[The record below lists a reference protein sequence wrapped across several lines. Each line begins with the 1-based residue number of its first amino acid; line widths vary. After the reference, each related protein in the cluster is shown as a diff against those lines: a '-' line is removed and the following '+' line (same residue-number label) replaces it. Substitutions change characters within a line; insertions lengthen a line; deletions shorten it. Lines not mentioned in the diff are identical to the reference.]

1 MSSGGPDYNWEM
13 TGPPDIVTQLTDP
26 GAVISWNEYVG
37 EATEGQGV
45 SPNIPQRIETIYDDP
60 EYTNLNKTAYQG
72 GDGQTYYAE
81 SFLRPEDYVSMGYAA
96 PYSREQILAAVNPEN
111 IRYGFQNTPYAAVFG
126 PSNLSGGEY
135 VVNPET
141 GRFVLDQSGNPIP
154 VPREQPKSGGFDSF
168 METAIPLLIAAGAA
182 GTGLGALG
190 SGGLVGA
197 GTLGATGEAAAAATS
212 VTGNAFLDSAIAS
225 SALKGAGYGALT
237 GGITSA
243 ITGQDALKGA
253 LIGGA
258 TGGILGGGEAALFPG
273 VAEAAKGS
281 VSASGLLGAGR
292 GAAGGAINTLLG
304 GGDLKK
310 NILYGG
316 ALGGTIGAGSEYFF
330 PTAPTSITGRE
341 GEAPRWADQ
350 KDVMRTSEKSY
361 DFALKQKAGDVA
373 NMGYAGENRTA
384 WELNPR
390 VRTEGGYNILDPE
403 YIINRGGYGVSGYSG
418 IGLKPDIQQN
428 YGGIGLNPNLK
439 YSTTGLANT
448 AEALSQASGVDI
460 NRAEFAGRGGLTA
473 DQEAA
478 LDRALTA
485 ADYATPTNWF
495 SGLGNLGTMLGM
507 GALGR
512 GAGGGGGAA
521 AKGAA
526 GGSFVP
532 KGMVDYSGILNLL
545 APKTSTRSSLLG

>member
-60 EYTNLNKTAYQG
+60 EYVNLNKTAYQG

-81 SFLRPEDYVSMGYAA
+81 SFLRPEEYVSMGYAA
-96 PYSREQILAAVNPEN
+96 PYSRAQLLAAVNPDN
-111 IRYGFQNTPYAAVFG
+111 IRYGFQNTPYAGIF
-126 PSNLSGGEY
+126 SESGQSAGEY
-135 VVNPET
+135 VVDPNT

-154 VPREQPKSGGFDSF
+154 VPREQAGSGGFDSF
-168 METAIPLLIAAGAA
+168 MEKAIPALLFAGAA

-190 SGGLVGA
+190 LIGA
-197 GTLGATGEAAAAATS
+197 GASTPALGAKVLASTGEVGLLSNPLVLA
-212 VTGNAFLDSAIAS
+212 
-225 SALKGAGYGALT
+225 ALKGSGMGALS
-237 GGITSA
+237 GGVTSA
-243 ITGQDALKGA
+243 LTGQDALKGA

-281 VSASGLLGAGR
+281 VAASGLLNASR

-310 NILYGG
+310 NVLYGG
-316 ALGGTIGAGSEYFF
+316 VLGGVLGAGSEYFF
-330 PTAPTSITGRE
+330 PTAPTSITGME
-341 GEAPRWADQ
+341 GDAPRWATEQ
-350 KDVMRTSEKSY
+350 ETARTAGKSY
-361 DFALKQKAGDVA
+361 DFGLKQKAGDVA

-390 VRTEGGYNILDPE
+390 VKTGGGYNVLEPE
-403 YIINRGGYGVSGYSG
+403 YITNRGGYGVGGYSG
-418 IGLKPDIQQN
+418 IGLNPKIEQL
-428 YGGIGLNPNLK
+428 YGGIGLNPNLN
-439 YSTTGLANT
+439 YNTEGLANT

-512 GAGGGGGAA
+512 GAGGGGGGARVP
-521 AKGAA
+521 GAA

-532 KGMVDYSGILNLL
+532 KGMVDYSGILSLL

>member
-1 MSSGGPDYNWEM
+1 MADYNWEM
-13 TGPPDIVTQLTDP
+13 TGAPDEVTIATNP
-26 GAVISWNEYVG
+26 EAVASWNEYVADVNAGQAEYGGGLPPQAIANPVYEDPTYWGSGNVAYQTGGG
-37 EATEGQGV
+37 E
-45 SPNIPQRIETIYDDP
+45 
-60 EYTNLNKTAYQG
+60 TAY
-72 GDGQTYYAE
+72 AE
-81 SFLRPEDYVSMGYAA
+81 AFLRPEEYVSMGYAA
-96 PYSREQILAAVNPEN
+96 PYTREQLLAAVNPEN
-111 IRYGFQNTPYAAVFG
+111 IRYGFQNTPYAGIFNA
-126 PSNLSGGEY
+126 SGESAGEY
-135 VVNPET
+135 VVDPNT
-141 GRFVLDQSGNPIP
+141 GRFVLDQSGNPIA
-154 VPREQPKSGGFDSF
+154 VPREQAESGGFDKF
-168 METAIPLLIAAGAA
+168 METAIPLALAAGAA

-190 SGGLVGA
+190 LIGA
-197 GTLGATGEAAAAATS
+197 GAAGGTAIGAPVLASTGEVGLLSNPLVLA
-212 VTGNAFLDSAIAS
+212 
-225 SALKGAGYGALT
+225 ALKGSGMGALT
-237 GGITSA
+237 GGVTSA
-243 ITGQDALKGA
+243 LTGQDALKGA

-281 VSASGLLGAGR
+281 VAASGLLGAGR

-330 PTAPTSITGRE
+330 PTAQTSVTGRE
-341 GEAPRWADQ
+341 GEAPRWASI
-350 KDVMRTSEKSY
+350 KDSLQNAEQSY

-373 NMGYAGENRTA
+373 NMGYAGEYRSSVEFKPT
-384 WELNPR
+384 
-390 VRTEGGYNILDPE
+390 VRTGGGYNILEPE
-403 YIINRGGYGVSGYSG
+403 YITNRGGYGTGGYG
-418 IGLKPDIQQN
+418 GAGTGLNYDIKQL
-428 YGGIGLNPNLK
+428 YGGIGLNPNLN

-485 ADYATPTNWF
+485 ADYATPSNWF

-512 GAGGGGGAA
+512 GGGGGGGARVP
-521 AKGAA
+521 GAA

>member
-1 MSSGGPDYNWEM
+1 MASYNDYNWEM
-13 TGPPDIVTQLTDP
+13 TGPPDYVTQMTDP

-60 EYTNLNKTAYQG
+60 EYVNLNKTAYQG

-81 SFLRPEDYVSMGYAA
+81 NFLRPEEYISMGYAA

-126 PSNLSGGEY
+126 PSDLSGGEY

-141 GRFVLDQSGNPIP
+141 GRFVLDASGNPIP
-154 VPREQPKSGGFDSF
+154 VPRERKDSGGFDSF
-168 METAIPLLIAAGAA
+168 MEKAIPLALAAGAA

-190 SGGLVGA
+190 LIGAAGGGA
-197 GTLGATGEAAAAATS
+197 ALGAPVLAATGEVGLLSNPLVLA
-212 VTGNAFLDSAIAS
+212 
-225 SALKGAGYGALT
+225 ALKGSGMGALT
-237 GGITSA
+237 GGVTSLL
-243 ITGQDALKGA
+243 TGQDALKGA

-273 VAEAAKGS
+273 AAQWAQGS
-281 VSASGLLGAGR
+281 VANAGLLGAAR
-292 GAAGGAINTLLG
+292 GATGGAINTLLG

-316 ALGGTIGAGSEYFF
+316 GLGGAIGAGAEYFF
-330 PTAPTSITGRE
+330 PSTPTNYAGKE
-341 GEAPRWADQ
+341 GEAPRWASI
-350 KDVMRTSEKSY
+350 KDSLQNAEKSY

-373 NMGYAGENRTA
+373 NMGYAGENRTG

-403 YIINRGGYGVSGYSG
+403 YITNRGGYGVGGYSG
-418 IGLKPDIQQN
+418 IGLKPDIQQL
-428 YGGIGLNPNLK
+428 YGGVGLNPNLK

-485 ADYATPTNWF
+485 ADYPTPSNWF
-495 SGLGNLGTMLGM
+495 GGLGNLGALLG
-507 GALGR
+507 AKSLLG
-512 GAGGGGGAA
+512 GAGRGGGGAA
-521 AKGAA
+521 AKGA